1 MHHTLTGKKSSH
13 QQNYTFVCKLFGRDI
28 LLTRITPK
36 RGSDLFHFH
45 SFTKYPCGSLWP
57 VSCKKFCPSSQC
69 PRFHRC
75 KPLGPDSHIKFLKDS
90 SVARHGLKSCHW
102 NFQLYIW
109 FMWATKKTLLLFM
122 CRTPGASQIQK
133 ICPDSCP
140 RPLFQLES
148 PRRLTRR
155 LQVLLGVW
163 WWMPEF
169 LKHQKRCMIPYQLN
183 CVIELFYIH
192 SGWIVRFHQEKPKT
206 RGFPIN

>member
-90 SVARHGLKSCHW
+90 SVARHGLKSFHW

-109 FMWATKKTLLLFM
+109 FMWATKKPLLLFIAHLWFM
-122 CRTPGASQIQK
+122 SSNSRSFTDTENLSRFVPEASLPIGKPAAVDKTTPSTPRGLVVNAGISEASK
-133 ICPDSCP
+133 NVGW
-140 RPLFQLES
+140 FH
-148 PRRLTRR
+148 T
-155 LQVLLGVW
+155 
-163 WWMPEF
+163 
-169 LKHQKRCMIPYQLN
+169 N
-183 CVIELFYIH
+183 
-192 SGWIVRFHQEKPKT
+192 WIVWLNYSIYILGEL
-206 RGFPIN
+206 